1 VSQTNG
7 MPARDI
13 EGGEVGA
20 DAALVARICWYYF
33 KEGQTQDAIA
43 QRLRITRKRVN
54 RILGDAQESGFV
66 QITITDPVGACVELE
81 AGLVERFG
89 LRRAIVVPAP
99 MADTDVR
106 GFLGAAAGRYVSEA
120 LPAGGSLGI
129 SWGGTINA
137 AAQNLTRRTR
147 DGSRVVLLCGGLAE
161 STDVNPFDNAAMMAR
176 ALDATCFYLTAPM
189 FAETPQLRN
198 ALVAS
203 EPVRS
208 VLAMV
213 PELDL
218 ALLSA
223 IDLSE
228 QSKALEYGVISRE
241 TLRSLL
247 DAGAV
252 GDICGHYLDADGVV
266 IEHPLRHR
274 VINPS
279 LQDLLAVKERILA
292 AGGLQK
298 IPILRAAIRASL
310 CHVLITDEQTAQVLL
325 SSSSAPTRSTLV
337 RVAGSKSA
345 LPIGR
350 RKSTHGLTQKS
361 SNSSASPGSP
371 PTHGAS

>member
-1 VSQTNG
+1 LSPTKG
-7 MPARDI
+7 TPAGEI
-13 EGGEVGA
+13 ESGEVA
-20 DAALVARICWYYF
+20 VDVALIARICWYYF

-43 QRLRITRKRVN
+43 RRLKITRKRVN
-54 RILGDAQESGFV
+54 RILGDAREKGFV
-66 QITITDPVGACVELE
+66 QITITDPVGACVALE
-81 AGLVERFG
+81 AGLVERFS

-99 MADTDVR
+99 MTNTDVR
-106 GFLGAAAGRYVSEA
+106 VFLGAAAGRYVSEA

-161 STDVNPFDNAAMMAR
+161 STDVNPFDNAAMVAR

-189 FAETPQLRN
+189 FAESPELRD
-198 ALVAS
+198 ALVTS

-213 PELDL
+213 PQLDL

-223 IDLSE
+223 VDLSE

-252 GDICGHYLDADGVV
+252 GDICGHYLNADGVV
-266 IEHPLRHR
+266 IEHPLRRR
-274 VINPS
+274 VVNPS
-279 LQDLLAVKERILA
+279 LQDLLAIKERVLA
-292 AGGLQK
+292 AGGPQK
-298 IPILRAAIRASL
+298 IPILRAAIHAGL
-310 CHVLITDEQTAQVLL
+310 CHVLITDEQTARVL
-325 SSSSAPTRSTLV
+325 
-337 RVAGSKSA
+337 
-345 LPIGR
+345 
-350 RKSTHGLTQKS
+350 
-361 SNSSASPGSP
+361 
-371 PTHGAS
+371 